1 MTPEGSRARPTT
13 APGPAI
19 AIARWHESIRIV
31 VRARKKQ
38 SWRARC
44 EALGRST
51 LTRSARRK
59 TRQSR
64 PAWQK
69 IVPALVIVLG
79 LFLAWRYT
87 PLSEMLTAQSV
98 ITWAREAGR
107 MPWSPVI
114 LIAAYVAAAFV
125 MFPRPLLTL
134 LSIIAYGP
142 WLGFAVSMTGI
153 VLSAA
158 AVYYAGRALPA
169 DTLHDLGGDSLEQ
182 VGKTLRR
189 HGILAALAVSI
200 VPVAPFPLVGMTAGA
215 AGIGL
220 WQFLAG
226 VTAGMTPG
234 TMATA
239 LFTDQVLAALDDEAE
254 VNYWIIAGVVLV
266 LAVLIYFV
274 KRWLTSVHR

>member
-1 MTPEGSRARPTT
+1 
-13 APGPAI
+13 
-19 AIARWHESIRIV
+19 V
-31 VRARKKQ
+31 LRARKKQ

-44 EALGRST
+44 AAFTRGT
-51 LTRSARRK
+51 LTRSAHRRK
-59 TRQSR
+59 RKQTR

-69 IVPALVIVLG
+69 IVPLAVLVLALY
-79 LFLAWRYT
+79 LAWRYT
-87 PLSEMLTAQSV
+87 PLSEALTAHAV
-98 ITWAREAGR
+98 VAWAREAGR
-107 MPWSPVI
+107 NPWSPVI
-114 LIAAYVAAAFV
+114 LTAAYVAAAFV

-142 WLGFAVSMTGI
+142 WLGFAVSMVGI

-158 AVYYAGRALPA
+158 AVYYAGRSLPA
-169 DTLHDLGGDSLEQ
+169 DTLHDLGGDTLER
-182 VGKTLRR
+182 VGETLRR

-220 WQFLAG
+220 WQFLVG
-226 VTAGMTPG
+226 VCVGMTPG

-254 VNYWIIAGVVLV
+254 VNYWVIAGVVVV
-266 LAVLIYFV
+266 LALLIYLV